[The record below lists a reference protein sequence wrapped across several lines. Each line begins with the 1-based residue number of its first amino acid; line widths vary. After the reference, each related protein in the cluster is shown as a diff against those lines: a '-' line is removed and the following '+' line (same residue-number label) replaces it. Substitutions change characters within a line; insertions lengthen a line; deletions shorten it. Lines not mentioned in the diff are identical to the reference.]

1 MYQDK
6 LTSMQTV
13 MDSDHSY
20 IHEEKGY
27 SVSTDTGSVAAAGNY
42 KFHLKTPALPHFIHA
57 RPTKFAASANIMK
70 MTIYEDSTVTGGA
83 LVYANN
89 HFRGNDKP
97 YPPFTL
103 KKGVTAALTGKNL
116 ITPVAGGN
124 FDNQPN
130 NGGVEIISDN
140 NADKGMIVT
149 LYGTIHGATTA
160 VISEQLVLKGT
171 TQVVS
176 THTDWSAILGVEMD
190 SVAAGTVTIREAS
203 TNQTITSLATT
214 VLSAG
219 VATITESKCRDRKI
233 VIDADGAS
241 TKIVGVIGTDY
252 NDAVITAA
260 AALTGDTEKDL
271 SALLFRTATKI
282 LIGDVAST
290 TKVTV
295 KREEVSLY
303 SLVVGA
309 GGQPQSRAGG
319 SAGASEE
326 FVLEPD
332 TDYVIS
338 VDNIGATTASTG
350 YLNLF
355 FYDEPYIGLP

>member
-1 MYQDK
+1 
-6 LTSMQTV
+6 MQSV
-13 MDSDHSY
+13 IDSDHTY

-27 SVSTDTGSVAAAGNY
+27 SVSTDTGSVAAAGSY
-42 KFHLKTPALPHFIHA
+42 KFHLRTPSRPSYIHA
-57 RPTKFAASANIMK
+57 RPTKLSASANIMK
-70 MTIYEDSTVTGGA
+70 MTIYEDSTVTGGT

-124 FDNQPN
+124 FSNQPN
-130 NGGVEIISDN
+130 NDGVEIISDN
-140 NADKGMIVT
+140 NADKGMVVT
-149 LYGTIHGATTA
+149 LYGTIHGATTV
-160 VISEQLVLKGT
+160 VISEQLVLNGT

-203 TNQTITSLATT
+203 ANQTITSLATT
-214 VLSAG
+214 ELSAG
-219 VATITESKCRDRKI
+219 IATITEDECRDRKI
-233 VIDADGAS
+233 RIVANGAS

-252 NDAVITAA
+252 KGAVITAA

-290 TKVTV
+290 TNITV
-295 KREEVSLY
+295 KREEVVLY
-303 SLVVGA
+303 SLVVGS
-309 GGQPQSRAGG
+309 GGLPQSRAGG
-319 SAGASEE
+319 ADGGQQE
-326 FVLEPD
+326 FVLIPD
-332 TDYVIS
+332 TDYVIN
-338 VDNIGATTASTG
+338 VENIGETTASVG
-350 YLNLF
+350 YLNFF
-355 FYDEPYIGLP
+355 FYDEPYYGRP